1 METKKAGRAS
11 TDILETLRGYRCQP
25 NKLSNTMDGETK
37 IFNDK
42 VKFQQYL
49 SKNTN
54 LYKILD
60 IIIS

>member
-25 NKLSNTMDGETK
+25 NMDGETK